1 MRQICAIHCIYAI
14 VKVVQTQ
21 SFCAKICNMLKHR
34 GEILKDVVTKWCKS
48 NGWSMVALSKKLGQ
62 DYSTTHRHFH
72 NADLPLHT
80 IKKYGRAMNHDF
92 RVEFPE
98 IDEEDVYSVPRD
110 EFGEIDSRG
119 YQPVTLLQAIQQ
131 RDSWRDK
138 YYDLLE
144 KHNELLRQRLEETA
158 VK

>member
-1 MRQICAIHCIYAI
+1 MRQICAIDCINAI
-14 VKVVQTQ
+14 VTVAQTQ

-48 NGWSMVALSKKLGQ
+48 TGYSMVALSKKLGQ
-62 DYSTTHRHFH
+62 DNSTTHRHFH

-98 IDEEDVYSVPRD
+98 IDEEDVYSVSS
-110 EFGEIDSRG
+110 GELSDMDRPG
-119 YQPVTLLQAIQQ
+119 YQPITLLQAIQQ